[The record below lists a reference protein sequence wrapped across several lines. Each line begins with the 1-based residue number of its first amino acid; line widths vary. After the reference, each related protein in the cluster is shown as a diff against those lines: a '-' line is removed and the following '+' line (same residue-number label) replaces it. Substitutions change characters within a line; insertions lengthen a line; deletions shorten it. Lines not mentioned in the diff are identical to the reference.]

1 VGDFFEVRALVM
13 NGQGVENATQLLLE
27 LSNGNRATV
36 DLLLPLIYEELRGL
50 AVRYLRRERDDHTLQ
65 ATALVHETYLRLVD
79 QTRVNW
85 QNRAHF
91 FGVAAQI
98 MRRLLTDYARRH
110 NAEKRGADFQ
120 KLALDENIEPAVER
134 GAEILALD
142 RALEALAALDEQK
155 ARIVELRYFGGLTVE
170 ETAEVMGVTPV
181 TIKRH
186 WRMAKAWL
194 HGQLKQS

>member
-1 VGDFFEVRALVM
+1 M
-13 NGQGVENATQLLLE
+13 NEQGAENVTQLLIE

-36 DLLLPLIYEELRGL
+36 DLLLPLIYDELRRL
-50 AVRYLRRERDDHTLQ
+50 AVGYLRRERAGHTLQ
-65 ATALVHETYLRLVD
+65 ATALVHEAYLRLAD
-79 QTRVNW
+79 QSRMNW

-98 MRRLLTDYARRH
+98 MRRLLVDYARKH

-120 KLALDENIEPAVER
+120 KLSLDENIDKAVER
-134 GAEILALD
+134 GQEILALD
-142 RALEALAALDEQK
+142 RALEALAEVDEQK
-155 ARIVELRYFGGLTVE
+155 ARMVELRYFGGLTVE
-170 ETAEVMGVTPV
+170 ETAEVMGVTPI

-194 HGQLKQS
+194 QGQIR

>member
-1 VGDFFEVRALVM
+1 M
-13 NGQGVENATQLLLE
+13 NEQGAENVTELLIR

-36 DLLLPLIYEELRGL
+36 DVLLPVIYDELRKL
-50 AVRYLRRERDDHTLQ
+50 AASYLRRERPDHTLQ
-65 ATALVHETYLRLVD
+65 PTALVHEAYLRLVD

-98 MRRLLTDYARRH
+98 MRRLLVDYARKH

-120 KLALDENIEPAVER
+120 KLSLDENIEKAVER
-134 GAEILALD
+134 GDEILALD
-142 RALEALAALDEQK
+142 RALEALAEIDEQK
-155 ARIVELRYFGGLTVE
+155 ARMVELRYFGGLTVE

-181 TIKRH
+181 TINRH

-194 HGQLKQS
+194 HGQMKAQ